1 MTPQSLPCPTCGAPT
16 RNLLTA
22 CRRTDACVAADI
34 AAEKALDQRTEE
46 S

>member
-22 CRRTDACVAADI
+22 CRKPACVAADI
-34 AAEKALDQRTEE
+34 AAEVALDRRTEE

>member
-1 MTPQSLPCPTCGAPT
+1 VKPICPTCGAPT

-22 CRRTDACVAADI
+22 CRQPECVAADI
-34 AAEKALDQRTEE
+34 ADETALDRRTEE